1 MNDRR
6 PDAILRDWRQAER
19 ERQADDENPEL
30 LARVDEL
37 RSEHT
42 RAVDARQD
50 VARDLGRR
58 PQDGLEG
65 ADHGMD
71 GADRGH
77 ELELGTA
84 DAGATA

>member
-30 LARVDEL
+30 HARVDEL

-42 RAVDARQD
+42 RAVDARQG
-50 VARDLGRR
+50 VARDLGSR
-58 PQDGLEG
+58 PQDGL
-65 ADHGMD
+65 D
-71 GADRGH
+71 GADRGA
-77 ELELGTA
+77 ELDLGTA
-84 DAGATA
+84 EAGGATA